1 MESLQENLRKEK
13 QDLRNQIRIRRKEL
27 SRRYCA
33 MADRQIFL
41 SLKSLEVYQ
50 KSSVLFCYV
59 SLAEEVDTRRI
70 IREALNEGK
79 RVAIPRCR
87 EKGQM
92 EAYEIKS
99 FQDLEEGFHGILEP
113 KPHCMPVKPDQL
125 ELCIVP
131 CLSCSENGLRLGYG
145 GGYYDRYL
153 PKTSAFRVLLCREML
168 VCQDIPKEKHDC
180 SMDLII
186 TEKRVI
192 FC

>member
-1 MESLQENLRKEK
+1 MESLQGNLKREK
-13 QDLRNQIRIRRKEL
+13 QDLRNQMRIRRMEL

-41 SLKSLEVYQ
+41 NLKSVEAYQ
-50 KSSVLFCYV
+50 KSSVIFCYA
-59 SLAEEVDTRRI
+59 SLAEEVDTWRI
-70 IREALNEGK
+70 ISEALNEGK

-92 EAYEIKS
+92 EAYEIKG
-99 FQDLEEGFHGILEP
+99 FQDLEKGFQGILEP
-113 KPHCMPVKPDQL
+113 NPHCMLVKPEQL
-125 ELCIVP
+125 ELCIIP
-131 CLSCSENGLRLGYG
+131 CLSCSETGFRLGYG

-180 SMDLII
+180 SMDQII

>member
-1 MESLQENLRKEK
+1 MESFQEKLKREK
-13 QDLRNQIRIRRKEL
+13 QDLRSQIRIRGKEL
-27 SRRYCA
+27 SSRYCA

-41 SLKSLEVYQ
+41 NLKSAKVYQ

-70 IREALNEGK
+70 IGEALNEGK
-79 RVAIPRCR
+79 RVAVPRCR

-92 EAYEIKS
+92 EAYEIKN
-99 FQDLEEGFHGILEP
+99 FQDLEKGFYGILEP
-113 KPHCMPVKPDQL
+113 KPHCMLVKPEQL

-131 CLSCSENGLRLGYG
+131 CLSCSETGFRLGYG

-168 VCQDIPKEKHDC
+168 VYQDIPKEKHDC

-186 TEKRVI
+186 TEKRMV